1 MEINGYKK
9 TNLPIKLPILDLKPN
24 NFIDIFHQ
32 FDLEVKDYQFNDF
45 INEEEFQ
52 NENEFKSGEKINKE
66 ELKESENEYYQ
77 NIELYDNGSI
87 EIKNDNN
94 KFSNKKNNNIILSG
108 FDEEN
113 ENIEINNINNENIE
127 INNDNENNYNINN
140 INYIDDINNNDKDI
154 EINLERNNYKQ
165 TDISKINQIND
176 ILKNDKFNRM
186 IDYIDNNVNLNN
198 NNINNSDSANVRLNL
213 DSDNKN
219 KIQQIFY
226 TIPEE
231 DNESYDSMSLHK
243 SVRSGTKATPNYQEN
258 KKKSFNFIPELNIN
272 NNLFNTFSKDD
283 KNSNNNNIMIEEI
296 NLRSEDKNNINNEN
310 KIKTIDLGFNS
321 GDFND
326 INFTTPES
334 KEKTMETIY
343 KNNKNINEEKD
354 NICELKE
361 FSPLENEDLK
371 FSDFNP
377 ILNEND
383 IKEKE
388 KMDNIN
394 NENVNIINEN
404 NLNLG
409 QNGDIKINKVIKK
422 NKFKNEY
429 LTYYIIDKKNK
440 KILFLGN
447 KDNNKRFN
455 ISYFSYF
462 RILQLCLKIK
472 LTQNKIYE
480 NFMRRLMNRFQKDFK
495 NIHQIDQNIE
505 INKDLE
511 VENNLNN
518 LENKIKYLKECYL
531 YLIVKKKKLK
541 SKNEINKLI
550 TDLNIPKIKEDIENL
565 LNNLLFYLKEKEKE
579 KHFYYFYLMKTK
591 KILNKYQIIHDYEIN
606 RANIKDEQK
615 FLNPPKFEDI
625 IFENRENNFK
635 KRDKLYSAFSL
646 LLPFLLIYIFFN
658 LKSKSN

>member
-9 TNLPIKLPILDLKPN
+9 TNLPIKLPILDLKQN

-32 FDLEVKDYQFNDF
+32 FDLEIKDYQFNDF
-45 INEEEFQ
+45 INEDEFQ

-77 NIELYDNGSI
+77 NIELYDN
-87 EIKNDNN
+87 
-94 KFSNKKNNNIILSG
+94 KNNNIILSG
-108 FDEEN
+108 FEEEN

-176 ILKNDKFNRM
+176 I
-186 IDYIDNNVNLNN
+186 NLNN

-243 SVRSGTKATPNYQEN
+243 SVRSGTKLTPNYQEN
-258 KKKSFNFIPELNIN
+258 KKKSFNFIPELNVN

-283 KNSNNNNIMIEEI
+283 KNRNNNIMIEEI

-354 NICELKE
+354 NIYELKE
-361 FSPLENEDLK
+361 FSPLENEDIK
-371 FSDFNP
+371 FSDFNS

-394 NENVNIINEN
+394 NENINIINEN

-579 KHFYYFYLMKTK
+579 KHFFYFYLMKTK

>member
-9 TNLPIKLPILDLKPN
+9 TNLPIKLPILDLKQN
-24 NFIDIFHQ
+24 NFIDIFHK

-45 INEEEFQ
+45 INEDEFQ
-52 NENEFKSGEKINKE
+52 NENEFKSGEKIDKE
-66 ELKESENEYYQ
+66 DLKESENEHYQ

-87 EIKNDNN
+87 EIKNDN

-108 FDEEN
+108 FEEEN

-176 ILKNDKFNRM
+176 ILKNDKFNHM

-198 NNINNSDSANVRLNL
+198 NNINNSNSANVRLNL

-283 KNSNNNNIMIEEI
+283 KNSNNKNIMIEEI
-296 NLRSEDKNNINNEN
+296 NFGSEDKNNINNEN

-495 NIHQIDQNIE
+495 NIHQIGQNIE
-505 INKDLE
+505 INNDLE
-511 VENNLNN
+511 VENNINN

>member
-9 TNLPIKLPILDLKPN
+9 TNLPIKLPILDLKQN

-52 NENEFKSGEKINKE
+52 NENEFKSGEKIDKE
-66 ELKESENEYYQ
+66 DLKESENEHYQ

-87 EIKNDNN
+87 EIKNDN

-108 FDEEN
+108 FEEEN

-176 ILKNDKFNRM
+176 ILKNDKFNHM

-283 KNSNNNNIMIEEI
+283 KYSNNNNIMIEEI

-383 IKEKE
+383 INEKE

-394 NENVNIINEN
+394 NENINIINEN

-409 QNGDIKINKVIKK
+409 QNGDIKINIIK
-422 NKFKNEY
+422 
-429 LTYYIIDKKNK
+429 
-440 KILFLGN
+440 
-447 KDNNKRFN
+447 
-455 ISYFSYF
+455 IS
-462 RILQLCLKIK
+462 RI
-472 LTQNKIYE
+472 
-480 NFMRRLMNRFQKDFK
+480 
-495 NIHQIDQNIE
+495 
-505 INKDLE
+505 
-511 VENNLNN
+511 
-518 LENKIKYLKECYL
+518 
-531 YLIVKKKKLK
+531 
-541 SKNEINKLI
+541 
-550 TDLNIPKIKEDIENL
+550 
-565 LNNLLFYLKEKEKE
+565 
-579 KHFYYFYLMKTK
+579 KT
-591 KILNKYQIIHDYEIN
+591 
-606 RANIKDEQK
+606 
-615 FLNPPKFEDI
+615 
-625 IFENRENNFK
+625 
-635 KRDKLYSAFSL
+635 
-646 LLPFLLIYIFFN
+646 
-658 LKSKSN
+658 

>member
-9 TNLPIKLPILDLKPN
+9 TNLPIKLPILDLKQN

-32 FDLEVKDYQFNDF
+32 FDLEIKDYQFNDF
-45 INEEEFQ
+45 INEDEFQ
-52 NENEFKSGEKINKE
+52 NENEFKSGEKIDKE
-66 ELKESENEYYQ
+66 DLKESENEHYQ
-77 NIELYDNGSI
+77 NIELYDN
-87 EIKNDNN
+87 
-94 KFSNKKNNNIILSG
+94 KNNNIILSG
-108 FDEEN
+108 FEEEN

-176 ILKNDKFNRM
+176 I
-186 IDYIDNNVNLNN
+186 NLNN

-258 KKKSFNFIPELNIN
+258 KKKIFNFIPELNIN

-283 KNSNNNNIMIEEI
+283 KNINNNNIMIEEI

-371 FSDFNP
+371 FSDFNS

-383 IKEKE
+383 INEKE

-394 NENVNIINEN
+394 NENINIINEN

-480 NFMRRLMNRFQKDFK
+480 NFMRRLKNRFQKDFK

-511 VENNLNN
+511 VENNINI

-550 TDLNIPKIKEDIENL
+550 SDLNISKIKEDIENL
-565 LNNLLFYLKEKEKE
+565 LNSLLFYLNEKE
-579 KHFYYFYLMKTK
+579 KHFYYFYIMKMK

-615 FLNPPKFEDI
+615 FLNLPKFEEI

-635 KRDKLYSAFSL
+635 NRDKLYSAFIL
-646 LLPFLLIYIFFN
+646 ILPFLFIYIFFN

>member
-9 TNLPIKLPILDLKPN
+9 TNLPIKLPILDLKQN

-32 FDLEVKDYQFNDF
+32 FDLEIKDYQFNDF

-77 NIELYDNGSI
+77 NNELYDNGSI

-108 FDEEN
+108 IDEEN

-154 EINLERNNYKQ
+154 EINLERNNYEQ

-176 ILKNDKFNRM
+176 ILKNDKFNHM

-198 NNINNSDSANVRLNL
+198 NNINNSNSANVRLNL

-383 IKEKE
+383 INEKE

-394 NENVNIINEN
+394 NENINIINEN

-480 NFMRRLMNRFQKDFK
+480 NFMRRLMNKFQKDFK

-541 SKNEINKLI
+541 SKIEINKLNN
-550 TDLNIPKIKEDIENL
+550 DLNISKIKEDIENL
-565 LNNLLFYLKEKEKE
+565 LNNLLFYLKEKEK
-579 KHFYYFYLMKTK
+579 HFYYFYIMKTK

>member
-1 MEINGYKK
+1 
-9 TNLPIKLPILDLKPN
+9 
-24 NFIDIFHQ
+24 
-32 FDLEVKDYQFNDF
+32 
-45 INEEEFQ
+45 
-52 NENEFKSGEKINKE
+52 
-66 ELKESENEYYQ
+66 
-77 NIELYDNGSI
+77 
-87 EIKNDNN
+87 
-94 KFSNKKNNNIILSG
+94 
-108 FDEEN
+108 
-113 ENIEINNINNENIE
+113 
-127 INNDNENNYNINN
+127 
-140 INYIDDINNNDKDI
+140 
-154 EINLERNNYKQ
+154 
-165 TDISKINQIND
+165 
-176 ILKNDKFNRM
+176 
-186 IDYIDNNVNLNN
+186 
-198 NNINNSDSANVRLNL
+198 
-213 DSDNKN
+213 
-219 KIQQIFY
+219 
-226 TIPEE
+226 
-231 DNESYDSMSLHK
+231 
-243 SVRSGTKATPNYQEN
+243 
-258 KKKSFNFIPELNIN
+258 
-272 NNLFNTFSKDD
+272 
-283 KNSNNNNIMIEEI
+283 MIEEI
-296 NLRSEDKNNINNEN
+296 NFGSEDKNNINKEN

-361 FSPLENEDLK
+361 FSPLENEDIK
-371 FSDFNP
+371 FSDFNS

-394 NENVNIINEN
+394 NENINIINEN

-409 QNGDIKINKVIKK
+409 QNGDIKINKIIKK

-495 NIHQIDQNIE
+495 NINQIDQNIE
-505 INKDLE
+505 INNDLE
-511 VENNLNN
+511 VENNINN

-565 LNNLLFYLKEKEKE
+565 LNNLLFYFKEKE

>member
-87 EIKNDNN
+87 EIKNDN

-108 FDEEN
+108 FEEEN

-176 ILKNDKFNRM
+176 I
-186 IDYIDNNVNLNN
+186 NLNN

-272 NNLFNTFSKDD
+272 N
-283 KNSNNNNIMIEEI
+283 I
-296 NLRSEDKNNINNEN
+296 
-310 KIKTIDLGFNS
+310 
-321 GDFND
+321 
-326 INFTTPES
+326 
-334 KEKTMETIY
+334 
-343 KNNKNINEEKD
+343 
-354 NICELKE
+354 
-361 FSPLENEDLK
+361 
-371 FSDFNP
+371 
-377 ILNEND
+377 
-383 IKEKE
+383 
-388 KMDNIN
+388 
-394 NENVNIINEN
+394 
-404 NLNLG
+404 
-409 QNGDIKINKVIKK
+409 
-422 NKFKNEY
+422 
-429 LTYYIIDKKNK
+429 
-440 KILFLGN
+440 
-447 KDNNKRFN
+447 
-455 ISYFSYF
+455 
-462 RILQLCLKIK
+462 
-472 LTQNKIYE
+472 
-480 NFMRRLMNRFQKDFK
+480 
-495 NIHQIDQNIE
+495 
-505 INKDLE
+505 
-511 VENNLNN
+511 
-518 LENKIKYLKECYL
+518 
-531 YLIVKKKKLK
+531 
-541 SKNEINKLI
+541 
-550 TDLNIPKIKEDIENL
+550 
-565 LNNLLFYLKEKEKE
+565 
-579 KHFYYFYLMKTK
+579 
-591 KILNKYQIIHDYEIN
+591 
-606 RANIKDEQK
+606 
-615 FLNPPKFEDI
+615 
-625 IFENRENNFK
+625 
-635 KRDKLYSAFSL
+635 
-646 LLPFLLIYIFFN
+646 
-658 LKSKSN
+658 